1 MIRAK
6 LDGGTIVC
14 YGDQEGA
21 LALGRIPGARHP
33 PRTGL
38 GTFTLPLN
46 LDAFAALTSAGAQ
59 MDAALQEAGKR
70 ARDVQIWVDRLKEAK
85 KVRPVKPVPI
95 KPPCSLYQHQVKAFN
110 LGVVLR
116 NFAALMDMGTGK
128 SLATVAITGRRYL
141 DGKIRRVLVVAP
153 SSVCPVWPR
162 EYGQF
167 ADFPHR
173 VAVLQGTKEQR
184 LRTLEWLTAPVPAGA
199 PDPLRVA
206 VVNYEAC
213 WRLKSDD
220 GRRDYL
226 MEYDA
231 DMIVCDES
239 QRIKNPGAKQAKAMH
254 ALGDRARYRMIL
266 SGTPVQNNPLDVW
279 SQWRFLDASVFGKSF
294 PQFRGRYAVMGGVG
308 NHQYLGA
315 RNLDE
320 LTRKAHSIA
329 LRVTKE
335 ECLDL
340 PEKTFEDRYIELPE
354 ASMKLYKQLQ
364 RESYAELEGGEEI
377 TANNVLT
384 RLLRLQQLTG
394 GFLSGDDGKPTAVNH
409 AKLDALEDIVQAICI
424 DEGRKLVIFC
434 RFRAEIEAIN
444 ALVDKLL
451 APQRL
456 TRVSIWGDV
465 PISERGGLVNRFQ
478 TDPACR
484 AFVGNIDACAEGITL
499 NAACNAVYYST
510 NFNSAKY
517 RQSQDRIHRIG
528 QTHKCT
534 YTHLLVPG
542 TIDMHIMQALK
553 SKEELSRTIV
563 DNWKKYFVEE

>member
-6 LDGGTIVC
+6 LESGMIAC
-14 YGDQEGA
+14 WGDQEGA
-21 LALGRIPGARHP
+21 LALSRIPGCRHL
-33 PRTGL
+33 PRTPI
-38 GTFTLPLN
+38 GTFALPLN
-46 LDAFAALTSAGAQ
+46 LDTFAALGEVGAQ
-59 MDAALQEAGKR
+59 MDAPLLTAGQRAQE
-70 ARDVQIWVDRLKEAK
+70 VQRWVDRMKEAK
-85 KVRPVKPVPI
+85 RVKPVKPVPI
-95 KPPCSLYQHQVKAFN
+95 KAEYSLYQHQIKAFN
-110 LGVVLR
+110 LGIVLR
-116 NFAALMDMGTGK
+116 SFAALMDMGTGK
-128 SLATVAITGRRYL
+128 SLTTVAITGRRFL
-141 DGKIRRVLVVAP
+141 DGKIRRVLIAAP

-184 LRTLEWLTAPVPAGA
+184 LRTLSYLTAPVPKGA
-199 PDPLRVA
+199 PEPLRVA
-206 VVNYEAC
+206 VINYEAC

-220 GRRDYL
+220 GKRDYL
-226 MEYDA
+226 MEFAA

-266 SGTPVQNNPLDVW
+266 SGTPIQNNPLDVW

-394 GFLSGDDGKPTAVNH
+394 GFLSGDDGKSTAVNH